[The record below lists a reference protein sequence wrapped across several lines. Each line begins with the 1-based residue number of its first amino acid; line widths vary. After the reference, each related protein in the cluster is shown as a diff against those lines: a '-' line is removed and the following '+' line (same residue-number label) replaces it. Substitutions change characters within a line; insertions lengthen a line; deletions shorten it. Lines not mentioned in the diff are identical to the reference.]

1 MQPRNGLA
9 QGSVLL
15 HGGVYV
21 HTRVYT
27 HTHTHTRSVPEQCF
41 SNITVLM
48 HLVET
53 DSDSEVRR
61 GA

>member
-1 MQPRNGLA
+1 MQLRNGLA

-21 HTRVYT
+21 HTRVY
-27 HTHTHTRSVPEQCF
+27 THTHTRSVPEQCF